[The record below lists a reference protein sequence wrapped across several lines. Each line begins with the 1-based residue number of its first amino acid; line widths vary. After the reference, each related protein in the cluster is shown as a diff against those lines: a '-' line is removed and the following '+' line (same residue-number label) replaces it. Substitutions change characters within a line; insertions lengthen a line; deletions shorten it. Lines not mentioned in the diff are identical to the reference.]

1 MSIEALHRRTDR
13 LTSGGVGNI
22 SRAFAHRNYRVYV
35 TGNSISLIG
44 WWLERVAV
52 GWLTWTLTHSG
63 AWLGL
68 ISLAD
73 FLPVLFLAP
82 FAGVL
87 ADRRHRVWTIRI
99 TQWVGCAQA
108 SPLCDADHVR

>member
-1 MSIEALHRRTDR
+1 LD
-13 LTSGGVGNI
+13 NI
-22 SRAFAHRNYRVYV
+22 ARAFAHRNYRVYV
-35 TGNSISLIG
+35 IGNSISLIG

-68 ISLAD
+68 VALGD
-73 FLPVLFLAP
+73 FLPVLVLAP

-87 ADRRHRVWTIRI
+87 ADRRDRVWTIRI
-99 TQWVGCAQA
+99 TQWVGCALQ
-108 SPLCDADHVR
+108 SPAAMCP